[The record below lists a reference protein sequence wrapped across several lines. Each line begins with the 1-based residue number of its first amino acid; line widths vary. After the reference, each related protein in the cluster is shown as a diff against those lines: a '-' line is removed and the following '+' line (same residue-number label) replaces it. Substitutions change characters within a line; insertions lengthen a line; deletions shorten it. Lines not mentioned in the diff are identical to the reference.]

1 MIRRPIPVASARLCQ
16 GNTLS
21 ENSIA
26 MSVPDFQSFMLPM
39 LKITADGGE
48 HSMADFRERLSRE
61 MGLSPEDLQEKLPSG
76 IQTKYQNRVA
86 WSAVYLYRAGV
97 LGRPRRGVFQI
108 TDRGRNLLVEKLEKI
123 TVRLLD
129 RFPEFRDFR
138 ERRHDGPDD
147 VPRKPISP
155 EIDTA
160 QTPEERLELSFQD
173 LQNSLANEVL
183 DAVKRASPG
192 FFEQLV
198 VKLLVAMGYGGSIQ
212 DAGRAVG
219 KAGDEG
225 VDGIIKEDK
234 LGLDVVYVQA
244 KKWIDTVVGRPV
256 VQAFAGSLEGHRAR
270 KGVMI
275 TTSTFS
281 QDARDYVQRI
291 EKKIVLVNGKQLA
304 DLMIEHDVGVNVTKT
319 YRIKRLDQD
328 FFEE

>member
-1 MIRRPIPVASARLCQ
+1 MP
-16 GNTLS
+16 
-21 ENSIA
+21 
-26 MSVPDFQSFMLPM
+26 VPDFQSFMLPM
-39 LKITADGGE
+39 LKITADGSE
-48 HSMADFRERLSRE
+48 HPMADLRERLSRE
-61 MGLSPEDLQEKLPSG
+61 MGLSPEDLQERLPSG
-76 IQTKYQNRVA
+76 MQTKYQNRVA

-97 LGRPRRGVFQI
+97 LDRPRRGVFQI
-108 TDRGRNLLVEKLEKI
+108 TDRGRNLLAEKLEKI
-123 TVRLLD
+123 TIRLLF
-129 RFPEFRDFR
+129 RFSEFKDFR
-138 ERRHDGPDD
+138 ERRPDSPD
-147 VPRKPISP
+147 EVPLKPISP
-155 EIDTA
+155 EIDTV
-160 QTPEERLELSFQD
+160 QTPEERLEFSFQD

-234 LGLDVVYVQA
+234 LGLDVVYIQA
-244 KKWIDTVVGRPV
+244 KKWTDTVVGRPV

-291 EKKIVLVNGKQLA
+291 EKKIVLVDGKQLA

-328 FFEE
+328 FFEES

>member
-1 MIRRPIPVASARLCQ
+1 MP
-16 GNTLS
+16 
-21 ENSIA
+21 
-26 MSVPDFQSFMLPM
+26 VPDFQSFMLPM
-39 LKITADGGE
+39 LKIAADGSE
-48 HSMADFRERLSRE
+48 HPMADLRERLSRE
-61 MGLSPEDLQEKLPSG
+61 MDLSPADLQERLPSG
-76 IQTKYQNRVA
+76 MQTKYQNRVA

-97 LGRPRRGVFQI
+97 LDRPRRGVFQI
-108 TDRGRNLLVEKLEKI
+108 TDRGRNLLAEKPEKI
-123 TVRLLD
+123 TIRLLD
-129 RFPEFRDFR
+129 RFPEFKDFR
-138 ERRHDGPDD
+138 DRRPDSPDD
-147 VPRKPISP
+147 VPLKPISP
-155 EIDTA
+155 EIDTVR
-160 QTPEERLELSFQD
+160 TPEERLELSFQD

-183 DAVKRASPG
+183 DAVKRASPE

-234 LGLDVVYVQA
+234 LGLDVVYIQA
-244 KKWIDTVVGRPV
+244 KKWADTVVGRPV

-291 EKKIVLVNGKQLA
+291 EKKIVLVDGKQLA
-304 DLMIEHDVGVNVTKT
+304 DLMIEHDVGVNITKT

-328 FFEE
+328 FFEEA

>member
-1 MIRRPIPVASARLCQ
+1 
-16 GNTLS
+16 
-21 ENSIA
+21 

-39 LKITADGGE
+39 LKITADGSE
-48 HSMADFRERLSRE
+48 HPMADFRERLSQE

-108 TDRGRNLLVEKLEKI
+108 TDRGRSLLAEKPEKI
-123 TVRLLD
+123 TVKLLS
-129 RFPEFRDFR
+129 RFQEFQDFR
-138 ERRHDGPDD
+138 ERRPGNSDD
-147 VPRKPISP
+147 TPVRPGSA
-155 EIDTA
+155 ESEAT
-160 QTPEERLELSFQD
+160 QTPEERLESSFQS
-173 LQNSLANEVL
+173 LQISLANDVL
-183 DAVKRASPG
+183 DAVKGTSAE
-192 FFEQLV
+192 FFERLV

-212 DAGRAVG
+212 DAGKAVG
-219 KAGDEG
+219 RAGDEG

-234 LGLDVVYVQA
+234 LGLDVVYIQA

-281 QDARDYVQRI
+281 QDARDYVQKI
-291 EKKIVLVNGKQLA
+291 EKKVVLIDGKQLA
-304 DLMIEHDVGVNVTKT
+304 ELMIEHDVGVTVTRT
-319 YRIKRLDQD
+319 YSVKKLDQD

>member
-1 MIRRPIPVASARLCQ
+1 LWQ
-16 GNTLS
+16 
-21 ENSIA
+21 NSTA
-26 MSVPDFQSFMLPM
+26 MPVPDFQSFMLPM
-39 LKITADGGE
+39 LKITADGSE
-48 HSMADFRERLSRE
+48 HPMADLRERLSRE
-61 MGLSPEDLQEKLPSG
+61 MGLSPEDLQERLPSG
-76 IQTKYQNRVA
+76 MQTKYQNRVA

-97 LGRPRRGVFQI
+97 LDRPRRGVFQI
-108 TDRGRNLLVEKLEKI
+108 TDRERNLLAEKLEKI
-123 TVRLLD
+123 TIRLLC
-129 RFPEFRDFR
+129 RFSEFKDFR
-138 ERRHDGPDD
+138 ERRPDSPDD
-147 VPRKPISP
+147 VPLKPISP
-155 EIDTA
+155 EIDTV
-160 QTPEERLELSFQD
+160 QTPEERLEFSFQD

-183 DAVKRASPG
+183 DAVKRASPE

-234 LGLDVVYVQA
+234 LGLDVVYIQA
-244 KKWIDTVVGRPV
+244 RKWTDTVVGRPA

-291 EKKIVLVNGKQLA
+291 EKKIVLLDGKELA
-304 DLMIEHDVGVNVTKT
+304 KLMIEHNVGVTVAAVYSLK
-319 YRIKRLDQD
+319 KLDHD
-328 FFEE
+328 FFDES

>member
-1 MIRRPIPVASARLCQ
+1 MP
-16 GNTLS
+16 
-21 ENSIA
+21 
-26 MSVPDFQSFMLPM
+26 VPDFQSFMLPM
-39 LKITADGGE
+39 LKITADGSE
-48 HSMADFRERLSRE
+48 HPMADLRERLSRE
-61 MGLSPEDLQEKLPSG
+61 MGLSPEDLQERLPSG
-76 IQTKYQNRVA
+76 MQTKYQNRVA

-97 LGRPRRGVFQI
+97 LDRPRRGVFQI
-108 TDRGRNLLVEKLEKI
+108 TDRGRNLLAEKLEKI
-123 TVRLLD
+123 TIRLLC
-129 RFPEFRDFR
+129 RFSEFKDFR
-138 ERRHDGPDD
+138 ERRPDSPDD
-147 VPRKPISP
+147 VPLKPISP
-155 EIDTA
+155 EIDTV
-160 QTPEERLELSFQD
+160 QTPEERLEFSFQD

-183 DAVKRASPG
+183 DAVKRASPE

-234 LGLDVVYVQA
+234 LGLDVVYIQA
-244 KKWIDTVVGRPV
+244 KKWTDTVVGRPA

-291 EKKIVLVNGKQLA
+291 EKKIVLLDGKELA
-304 DLMIEHDVGVNVTKT
+304 KLMIEHNVGVTVAAVYSLK
-319 YRIKRLDQD
+319 KLDHD
-328 FFEE
+328 FFDES

>member
-1 MIRRPIPVASARLCQ
+1 MP
-16 GNTLS
+16 
-21 ENSIA
+21 
-26 MSVPDFQSFMLPM
+26 VPDFQSFMLPM
-39 LKITADGGE
+39 LKIAADGSE
-48 HSMADFRERLSRE
+48 HPMADLRERLSRE
-61 MGLSPEDLQEKLPSG
+61 MDLSPEDLQERLPSG
-76 IQTKYQNRVA
+76 MQTKYQNRVA

-97 LGRPRRGVFQI
+97 LDRPKRGVFQI
-108 TDRGRNLLVEKLEKI
+108 TDRGRNLLAEKPEKVTI
-123 TVRLLD
+123 RLLD
-129 RFPEFRDFR
+129 RFPEFKDFR
-138 ERRHDGPDD
+138 ERRPDSPDD
-147 VPRKPISP
+147 VPLKPISP
-155 EIDTA
+155 EIDTVR
-160 QTPEERLELSFQD
+160 TPEERLELSFQD

-183 DAVKRASPG
+183 DAVKRGSPE

-234 LGLDVVYVQA
+234 LGLDVVYIQA

-291 EKKIVLVNGKQLA
+291 EKKIVLVDGKQLA

-328 FFEE
+328 FFEES

>member
-1 MIRRPIPVASARLCQ
+1 
-16 GNTLS
+16 
-21 ENSIA
+21 
-26 MSVPDFQSFMLPM
+26 MLPM
-39 LKITADGGE
+39 LKITADGSE
-48 HSMADFRERLSRE
+48 HAMADLRERLSRE
-61 MGLSPEDLQEKLPSG
+61 MGLSPEDLQERLPSG
-76 IQTKYQNRVA
+76 MQTKYQNRVA

-97 LGRPRRGVFQI
+97 FGRPRRGVFQI
-108 TDRGRNLLVEKLEKI
+108 TDRGRNLLAEKLEKI
-123 TVRLLD
+123 TIRLLC
-129 RFPEFRDFR
+129 RFSEFKDFR
-138 ERRHDGPDD
+138 ERRPDSPDD
-147 VPRKPISP
+147 VPLKPISP

-160 QTPEERLELSFQD
+160 QTPEERLEFSFQD

-234 LGLDVVYVQA
+234 LGLDVVYIPA
-244 KKWIDTVVGRPV
+244 KKWTDTVVGRPA

-281 QDARDYVQRI
+281 QDAREYVQKI
-291 EKKIVLVNGKQLA
+291 EKKIVLLDGKELA
-304 DLMIEHDVGVNVTKT
+304 KLMIEHNVGVTVAAVYSLK
-319 YRIKRLDQD
+319 KLDHD
-328 FFEE
+328 FFDES